1 MRGLSRIATIY
12 SNIVFESINH
22 HIDELI
28 SVMQPKNRKII
39 VGVKKIQDSVI
50 GYEDDFLEYPIQ
62 RIRITLSLSIKDV
75 PKTHPQGFDT
85 TGGMYPFDNKSSKL
99 SYITNEYNVNFSKR
113 ILNEISVV
121 GDIKLD
127 LGIMIDENRFNMG
140 EIPKLKLEMMSL
152 IMHELNHGYEFWLRN
167 SNKSNDVR
175 IALSFLDI
183 KKDGFAKKVYNKL
196 NYFLYYI
203 YWALPHEQNAKVHEL
218 YTYVLN
224 NTPEELMSLVS
235 FKNIINMTKFNSDVF
250 YNDLVLLIPEKGVER
265 VTKKALKRFIQTYKK
280 QHNELNEYMDEN
292 LLGKDNIKDIFKY
305 YEKTINLA
313 GENMKK
319 KVLRLYSIKS
329 ELND

>member
-1 MRGLSRIATIY
+1 
-12 SNIVFESINH
+12 
-22 HIDELI
+22 
-28 SVMQPKNRKII
+28 
-39 VGVKKIQDSVI
+39 
-50 GYEDDFLEYPIQ
+50 
-62 RIRITLSLSIKDV
+62 
-75 PKTHPQGFDT
+75 
-85 TGGMYPFDNKSSKL
+85 
-99 SYITNEYNVNFSKR
+99 
-113 ILNEISVV
+113 
-121 GDIKLD
+121 
-127 LGIMIDENRFNMG
+127 
-140 EIPKLKLEMMSL
+140 
-152 IMHELNHGYEFWLRN
+152 
-167 SNKSNDVR
+167 
-175 IALSFLDI
+175 
-183 KKDGFAKKVYNKL
+183 
-196 NYFLYYI
+196 
-203 YWALPHEQNAKVHEL
+203 
-218 YTYVLN
+218 LN